1 MKEEDKARRFISMLK
16 KYILERFEILNNNGN
31 YITYFT
37 CGDGTRLEGLKFKR
51 EVKQQGY
58 IVNFV

>member
-1 MKEEDKARRFISMLK
+1 MLK
-16 KYILERFEILNNNGN
+16 KYILGRFEMLDNNGN

-51 EVKQQGY
+51 GVKQQGY
-58 IVNFV
+58 ILNFV